1 MTDERLKNIIRAIH
15 RETVLKEGRAIIL
28 MENGRLDF
36 KKPFYVTGVTKS
48 GNVKLQDDSGIRNL
62 AKVRKIGSKETL
74 TVGSGRGT
82 SNYYLDLF

>member
-1 MTDERLKNIIRAIH
+1 MADERLKNIIKAIQ
-15 RETVLKEGRAIIL
+15 RETILKEGRGYVL

-48 GNVKLQDDSGIRNL
+48 GNVKLQDFSRNKKL
-62 AKVRKIGSKETL
+62 GKVRKIGSKETL

-82 SNYYLDLF
+82 DNYYLDLF